1 LSSVQA
7 QARQNAGPL
16 PDVTPADAVADPR
29 RETAPLFHVSG
40 RARNWLLAHP
50 FLQYALAFI
59 GFLVSSLLNL
69 SLLNFIGYQSV
80 ALIYLLAIVVLAL
93 FLNRGPVLFAT
104 ALTAFWWGFAFA
116 PPQYSFHITGSYDKM
131 MLVTYF
137 AVALTISQLTS
148 RLRAHREAVA
158 KTRLIAESE
167 RLGRTLLNSVSHEFR
182 TPISTITAAA
192 SELRASG
199 SLTPVQQKLT
209 AEIETASARLNRVVQ
224 SLLSA
229 ARLRSGQIRPKPDWC
244 DVPELIR
251 LALRDVA
258 ALTAGHS
265 IETRIAPG
273 LHLAKMDF
281 VLTEQ
286 ILANLVV
293 NAAMHT
299 PAGTAV
305 EVSVRIERRDL
316 ILQVADR
323 GPGLPADQLERI
335 FDPFHRAAN
344 ARPGGTGLG
353 LAIVKGFAE
362 AQGGRVSAEN
372 RAGGGALFTI
382 ILPANESP
390 KLPEE
395 QM

>member
-1 LSSVQA
+1 VQA
-7 QARQNAGPL
+7 QAHQNASPL
-16 PDVTPADAVADPR
+16 PDIAPADADAEPR
-29 RETAPLFHVSG
+29 PKAARLFRAAG
-40 RARNWLLAHP
+40 RVRTWLLTHP
-50 FLQYALAFI
+50 LQQYALAFA
-59 GFLVSSLLNL
+59 GFLASSLLNL
-69 SLLNFIGYQSV
+69 SLAKFIGHQSV
-80 ALIYLLAIVVLAL
+80 ALVYLLAVVVLAL
-93 FLNRGPVLFAT
+93 FLNRGPVLFVT

-116 PPQYSFHITGSYDKM
+116 PPQYSFRITGSYDKM

-137 AVALTISQLTS
+137 VVAITISQLTS

-158 KTRLIAESE
+158 KSKLIAESE

-182 TPISTITAAA
+182 TPISSITAAA

-199 SLTPVQQKLT
+199 LLTPVQQKLT

-244 DVPELIR
+244 DMPELVR

-258 ALTAGHS
+258 ALTAGHA
-265 IETRIAPG
+265 IEVKIAPG
-273 LHLAKMDF
+273 LHLAKLDF

-305 EVSVRIERRDL
+305 EISARIERRDL
-316 ILQVADR
+316 ILQVGDR
-323 GPGLPADQLERI
+323 GPGLPADQLKRV
-335 FDPFHRAAN
+335 FDPFHRAAT

-372 RAGGGALFTI
+372 RPGGGALFTI

>member
-1 LSSVQA
+1 M
-7 QARQNAGPL
+7 NPL
-16 PDVTPADAVADPR
+16 PGAVAADAGADSR
-29 RETAPLFHVSG
+29 QEAARFFRVRG
-40 RARNWLLAHP
+40 RARNWLLTHP
-50 FLQYALAFI
+50 LQQYALAFI
-59 GFLVSSLLNL
+59 GFLASTLINFSL
-69 SLLNFIGYQSV
+69 SDFIGYQSL
-80 ALIYLLAIVVLAL
+80 ALVYLLAVVVLAL
-93 FLNRGPVLFAT
+93 FLNRGPVIIAT

-116 PPQYSFHITGSYDKM
+116 PPPYTFHITGAYDKM

-137 AVALTISQLTS
+137 AVAITISQLTS

-158 KTRLIAESE
+158 KTSLLAESE

-182 TPISTITAAA
+182 TPISTITAAT

-244 DVPELIR
+244 DVPELVR
-251 LALRDVA
+251 MAVRDVA
-258 ALTAGHS
+258 ALTAGHPV
-265 IETRIAPG
+265 EVKIAAG
-273 LHLAKMDF
+273 LHLAKLDF

-286 ILANLVV
+286 ILANLLA

-305 EVSVRIERRDL
+305 EISARLEHYDL
-316 ILQVADR
+316 IFQVADR
-323 GPGLPADQLERI
+323 GPGLPPDQLERV
-335 FDPFHRAAN
+335 FDPFHRAAG

-362 AQGGRVSAEN
+362 AQGGRVLAEN
-372 RAGGGALFTI
+372 RQGGGAIFTI
-382 ILPANESP
+382 VLPANETP
-390 KLPEE
+390 KLPE
-395 QM
+395 

>member
-1 LSSVQA
+1 VQA
-7 QARQNAGPL
+7 QAHQNASPL
-16 PDVTPADAVADPR
+16 PDIAPGDADAEPR
-29 RETAPLFHVSG
+29 PKAARLFRAAG
-40 RARNWLLAHP
+40 RVRTWLLTHP
-50 FLQYALAFI
+50 LQQYALAFA
-59 GFLVSSLLNL
+59 GFLASSLLNL
-69 SLLNFIGYQSV
+69 SLAKFIGHQSV
-80 ALIYLLAIVVLAL
+80 ALVYLLAVVVLAL
-93 FLNRGPVLFAT
+93 FLNRGPVLFVT

-116 PPQYSFHITGSYDKM
+116 PPQYSFRITGSYDKM

-137 AVALTISQLTS
+137 VVAITISQLTS

-158 KTRLIAESE
+158 KSKLIAESE

-182 TPISTITAAA
+182 TPISSITAAA

-199 SLTPVQQKLT
+199 LLTPVQQKLT

-244 DVPELIR
+244 DMPELVR

-258 ALTAGHS
+258 ALTAGHA
-265 IETRIAPG
+265 IEVKIAPG
-273 LHLAKMDF
+273 LHLAKLDF

-305 EVSVRIERRDL
+305 EISARIERRDL
-316 ILQVADR
+316 ILQVGDR
-323 GPGLPADQLERI
+323 GPGLPADQLKRV
-335 FDPFHRAAN
+335 FDPFHRAAT

-372 RAGGGALFTI
+372 RPGGGALFTI

>member
-1 LSSVQA
+1 MS
-7 QARQNAGPL
+7 PL
-16 PDVTPADAVADPR
+16 PGAAAADADVDSR
-29 RETAPLFHVSG
+29 QETARLFRVAG
-40 RARNWLLAHP
+40 RARNWLLRHP
-50 FLQYALAFI
+50 FQQYALAFI
-59 GFLVSSLLNL
+59 GFLASTLINFSL
-69 SLLNFIGYQSV
+69 SDFIGYQSV
-80 ALIYLLAIVVLAL
+80 ALVYLLAVVVLAL
-93 FLNRGPVLFAT
+93 FLNRGPVLLAT
-104 ALTAFWWGFAFA
+104 ALTAFCWGFAFA
-116 PPQYSFHITGSYDKM
+116 PPRYAFHITGFYDKM
-131 MLVTYF
+131 VLITYF
-137 AVALTISQLTS
+137 AVAITISQLTS

-158 KTRLIAESE
+158 RAQLLAESE

-244 DVPELIR
+244 DVPELVR
-251 LALRDVA
+251 MAVRDVA
-258 ALTAGHS
+258 GFTADHPVG
-265 IETRIAPG
+265 IKIAPG
-273 LHLAKMDF
+273 LHLAKLDF

-286 ILANLVV
+286 ILANLLA
-293 NAAMHT
+293 NAATHT

-305 EVSVRIERRDL
+305 EISTRLEHHNL
-316 ILQVADR
+316 IFQVADR
-323 GPGLPADQLERI
+323 GPGLPADQLERV
-335 FDPFHRAAN
+335 FDPFHRTAG

-362 AQGGRVSAEN
+362 AQGGRVFAEN
-372 RAGGGALFTI
+372 RPGGGAIFTI
-382 ILPANESP
+382 TLPANESP

-395 QM
+395 QN

>member
-1 LSSVQA
+1 MQA
-7 QARQNAGPL
+7 QAHQNASPL
-16 PDVTPADAVADPR
+16 PDIAPGDADAEPR
-29 RETAPLFHVSG
+29 PKAARLFRAAG
-40 RARNWLLAHP
+40 RVRTWLLTHP
-50 FLQYALAFI
+50 LQQYALAFA
-59 GFLVSSLLNL
+59 GFLASSLLNL
-69 SLLNFIGYQSV
+69 SLAKFIGHQSV
-80 ALIYLLAIVVLAL
+80 ALVYLLAVVVLAL
-93 FLNRGPVLFAT
+93 FLNRGPVLFVT

-116 PPQYSFHITGSYDKM
+116 PPQYSFRITGSYDKM

-137 AVALTISQLTS
+137 VVAITISQLTS

-158 KTRLIAESE
+158 KSKLIAESE

-182 TPISTITAAA
+182 TPISSITAAA

-244 DVPELIR
+244 DMPELVR

-258 ALTAGHS
+258 ALTAGHA
-265 IETRIAPG
+265 IEVKIAPG
-273 LHLAKMDF
+273 LHLAKLDF

-305 EVSVRIERRDL
+305 EISARIERRDL
-316 ILQVADR
+316 ILQVGDR
-323 GPGLPADQLERI
+323 GPGLPADQLKRV
-335 FDPFHRAAN
+335 FDPFHRAAT

-372 RAGGGALFTI
+372 RPGGGALFTI